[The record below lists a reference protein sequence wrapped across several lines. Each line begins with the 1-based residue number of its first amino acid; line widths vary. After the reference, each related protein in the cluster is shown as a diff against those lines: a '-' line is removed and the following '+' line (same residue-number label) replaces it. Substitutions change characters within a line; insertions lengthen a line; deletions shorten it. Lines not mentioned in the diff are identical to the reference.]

1 MTFQGLYRK
10 REDEAILV
18 GFKEGEKSYKEKLPS
33 VESPHWKTKCIFFK
47 NDSIDFVE
55 EGT

>member
-10 REDEAILV
+10 REHEAILV
-18 GFKEGEKSYKEKLPS
+18 GFKEGERSYKEKLPS
-33 VESPHWKTKCIFFK
+33 VESPHWKTKCNFFK
-47 NDSIDFVE
+47 NDSVDFVE